1 MDLFTSLPTFRTTP
15 PIWSEISFWRY
26 SSDHVSKSKRSV
38 FSCPVRLAQADTST
52 DSVEYSTE
60 SVDVSAWARR
70 TGQENTDLLDFETWS
85 EEYLQ
90 KLISDQI
97 GGVVRNVGSDVKRS
111 MAETY
116 ADVYIDYYA
125 GRKIDAKG
133 IRTSEGYTW
142 WERNLPDSY
151 LIKELNAMIND
162 ADRDNNYL
170 LLPEDTILEERY
182 TWKKAT
188 ASEATP
194 SKALRQ

>member
-1 MDLFTSLPTFRTTP
+1 MADDAYGIQEIVTDAISIP
-15 PIWSEISFWRY
+15 PCQYGILQW
-26 SSDHVSKSKRSV
+26 K
-38 FSCPVRLAQADTST
+38 ADGSM
-52 DSVEYSTE
+52 EYSTE

>member
-1 MDLFTSLPTFRTTP
+1 M
-15 PIWSEISFWRY
+15 
-26 SSDHVSKSKRSV
+26 
-38 FSCPVRLAQADTST
+38 
-52 DSVEYSTE
+52 EYSTE

-194 SKALRQ
+194 SKALCQ

>member
-1 MDLFTSLPTFRTTP
+1 M
-15 PIWSEISFWRY
+15 
-26 SSDHVSKSKRSV
+26 
-38 FSCPVRLAQADTST
+38 
-52 DSVEYSTE
+52 
-60 SVDVSAWARR
+60 
-70 TGQENTDLLDFETWS
+70 
-85 EEYLQ
+85 
-90 KLISDQI
+90 
-97 GGVVRNVGSDVKRS
+97 GSDVKRS

-182 TWKKAT
+182 TWKKLRL
-188 ASEATP
+188 
-194 SKALRQ
+194 LRQPHRKPSASDADWGNIQGNI